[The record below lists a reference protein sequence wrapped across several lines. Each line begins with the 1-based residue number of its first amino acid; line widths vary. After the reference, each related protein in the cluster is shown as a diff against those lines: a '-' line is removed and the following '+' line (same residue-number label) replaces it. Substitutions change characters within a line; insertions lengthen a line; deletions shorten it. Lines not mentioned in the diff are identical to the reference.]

1 MRQRI
6 FLEPPFYDELYFG
19 CTFVAL
25 VVEVDKFLCVA
36 LHADDHYGTFGA
48 KDYQLSLLF
57 TLIDERYLFV
67 IYCVTRTY
75 GFAQGGVFAVE

>member
-1 MRQRI
+1 MWQWI
-6 FLEPPFYDELYFG
+6 FLEPPLYDELYFG

-36 LHADDHYGTFGA
+36 LHAVDHYGAFGA

-57 TLIDERYLFV
+57 KFFDERYLFV

-75 GFAQGGVFAVE
+75 GFA